1 MNNARDKTWEAV
13 SGVGRN
19 LDVRSIVMC
28 KSKTPQSWM
37 VAWPP
42 RHNAS
47 GKKDKKRL
55 VCKKLRFVKTNKQR
69 QRQGEVSC
77 SCRSDNKHTIWRFIF
92 QFNAHCDNFSPDL
105 LLVTPLHSTYSIF
118 SHQPPIHISVL
129 FSVYSL
135 SLFKY
140 FWNNVVFYFTH
151 LIHNLDVKTSA
162 IRA

>member
-1 MNNARDKTWEAV
+1 MPETRHGRRCQV
-13 SGVGRN
+13 SGGTLMWDQLWCVN
-19 LDVRSIVMC
+19 LKLLRAEWWL
-28 KSKTPQSWM
+28 Q
-37 VAWPP
+37 AWPP
-42 RHNAS
+42 RHNAG
-47 GKKDKKRL
+47 GKKDKKSL

-118 SHQPPIHISVL
+118 SHQPLIHISVL

-151 LIHNLDVKTSA
+151 LIHNLDV
-162 IRA
+162 

>member
-1 MNNARDKTWEAV
+1 MPETRHGRRCQV
-13 SGVGRN
+13 SGGTLMWDQLWCVN
-19 LDVRSIVMC
+19 LKLLRAEWWL
-28 KSKTPQSWM
+28 Q
-37 VAWPP
+37 AWPP

-105 LLVTPLHSTYSIF
+105 LLVTPIHLFYLLTSAPHSHLGF
-118 SHQPPIHISVL
+118 VL
-129 FSVYSL
+129 SL
-135 SLFKY
+135 SLLKY
-140 FWNNVVFYFTH
+140 FLNILVFYFTH
-151 LIHNLDVKTSA
+151 LIHNLDV
-162 IRA
+162 